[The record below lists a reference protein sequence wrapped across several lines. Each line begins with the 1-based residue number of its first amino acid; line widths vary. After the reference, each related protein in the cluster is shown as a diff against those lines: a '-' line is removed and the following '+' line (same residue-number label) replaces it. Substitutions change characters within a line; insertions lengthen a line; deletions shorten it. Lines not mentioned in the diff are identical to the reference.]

1 MPLKYCFRKGK
12 KQCTCKADFP
22 KKVLRTKAGN
32 VRPEKYR
39 PRVVCQGVAAEMG
52 LKTSGRRNALGSI
65 LGRRRCSWF
74 SGTSAL
80 LAIVARSN
88 SNVQCNYRVP
98 LSETTHDKDCV
109 LTQCTEG
116 FSGRSLCVIA
126 QRAMKQM
133 TGYFGGYISKRQK
146 MGKFEMKKSIAALPL
161 MKEKLQQRQLKTA
174 SSQLAHGI
182 NRMFSIL
189 EGKGILRVCTEEFML
204 SSQYKPHDPLAA
216 EFIRTFRHQHFNGKC
231 YLDRYDAVCE
241 KKKTVDITVLL
252 PRNGLGQD
260 VPDQVSL
267 YGFRDVVPDM
277 FFLSPWEFCQWY
289 YPHRLRA
296 PSATYDWTKLTAR
309 GKARLEQ
316 EERKDIKWVPGTDFV
331 MAEEKIAADSSLFPY
346 PPWQRFFSHET
357 LAYSK
362 FRQTWILRRRL
373 VPMVPCPERCPL
385 PGRRMSKDV
394 RAKLLS
400 VYFRPWTL
408 VRTVATVIVP
418 YLPDLRKSRE
428 SLSSDGTDV
437 SESTA
442 ENAARSGIRKS
453 WKEYMQHVLPHA
465 KPQLQNFMLACLA
478 EGKTHAE
485 EEEESGYRRGT
496 SLYCKLSLA
505 EVFDA
510 LNLQSKKTT
519 SSISIDQQDT
529 TGKDA
534 TSKRVFST
542 AAMALKL
549 ASATSRVEPT
559 ATGSALVHSMQT
571 HCRLQKHRTGKKAE
585 PAEEA
590 KAAAHV
596 DTELYD
602 VQQAYEAWCVKTYH
616 RDATDLT
623 KITPN
628 VLQRQVLEMLH
639 DKCVEEKIFS
649 DDASLKIA
657 PAPLRHLIHG
667 LPGSGKSELT
677 RWIQSYFE
685 EVWQYKKGQEFVFL
699 APMNSMAN
707 NIGGSTVHSWGQ
719 IGFKDMLRWTPPPPP
734 PATSPRPP
742 NQVQDEHLCTIAQ

>member
-1 MPLKYCFRKGK
+1 M
-12 KQCTCKADFP
+12 
-22 KKVLRTKAGN
+22 VLRTKAGK
-32 VRPEKYR
+32 VRQEKYR
-39 PRVVCQGVAAEMG
+39 VRVVCQGVAAEMG

-74 SGTSAL
+74 SSTSAL

-88 SNVQCNYRVP
+88 TNVQCNYRVP
-98 LSETTHDKDCV
+98 LSETTHDKDCG
-109 LTQCTEG
+109 LTQCTQG
-116 FSGRSLCVIA
+116 SSARSLCVIA

-146 MGKFEMKKSIAALPL
+146 MGKFEMKKSVAALPL
-161 MKEKLQQRQLKTA
+161 MKEKLQQRKLKTA

-231 YLDRYDAVCE
+231 YLDRYDALCE

-252 PRNGLGQD
+252 PRNGLGND

-267 YGFRDVVPDM
+267 YGFRDVKPDM

-289 YPHRLRA
+289 YPHRLQA
-296 PSATYDWTKLTAR
+296 PSATYDWTKLTAA
-309 GKARLEQ
+309 GKKRLEQ
-316 EERKDIKWVPGTDFV
+316 EERKNIKWVPGTDFV
-331 MAEEKIAADSSLFPY
+331 MAEDKIAADSSLFPY
-346 PPWQRFFSHET
+346 PPWQSFFSHAT
-357 LAYSK
+357 DAYNK
-362 FRQTWILRRRL
+362 FRQTYILRRRL

-408 VRTVATVIVP
+408 VRRVATVSVP
-418 YLPDLRKSRE
+418 YLPDLRKSRQT
-428 SLSSDGTDV
+428 LRSDGADV
-437 SESTA
+437 LEA
-442 ENAARSGIRKS
+442 IPEDAARSGIRKS

-510 LNLQSKKTT
+510 LNLQSKKSTSTIDKEKNDTT
-519 SSISIDQQDT
+519 S
-529 TGKDA
+529 KDA
-534 TSKRVFST
+534 TSTRVFAT

-549 ASATSRVEPT
+549 ASATARVGPL
-559 ATGSALVHSMQT
+559 ARGNSSVQSMQP
-571 HCRLQKHRTGKKAE
+571 HCRVLKHRAGKKGE

-596 DTELYD
+596 DTELHDCQRAYD
-602 VQQAYEAWCVKTYH
+602 AWCVKTYH

-623 KITPN
+623 KIIPN

-639 DKCVEEKIFS
+639 DKCVEDKKFADDPS
-649 DDASLKIA
+649 DLAS

-685 EVWQYKKGQEFVFL
+685 EVWQYKKGQHFVFL

-719 IGFKDMLRWTPPPPP
+719 IGFKDMLRSTSSCSQYPGTPKP
-734 PATSPRPP
+734 SPRRSSM
-742 NQVQDEHLCTIAQ
+742 QDRTIGNPIVKVDGKD